1 MDPAE
6 VARQLADQ
14 LEVAQVP
21 YALGGALAYA
31 YWGVARGTHDVDINL
46 FIPPEQM
53 AEALVALSQGGLTI
67 NHAAAIVSAE
77 ARGDA
82 RGYVGDVPVDLFVD
96 SIPLHAEA
104 ARRTVSVPLFERPIR
119 ILSAED
125 LTVLKLLFFRGKDIV
140 DIERLLVL
148 QGPHLDRDYVR
159 RWLVDSVGEED
170 ERVQKWDALCATF
183 PSTS

>member
-14 LEVAQVP
+14 LEAACIP

-46 FIPPEQM
+46 FISPERM
-53 AEALVALSQGGLTI
+53 AEALEVLSRAGLTI
-67 NHAAAIVSAE
+67 DQTAAIASAE

-104 ARRTVSVPLFERPIR
+104 AQRTVTVSLFERPIH

-148 QGPHLDRDYVR
+148 QGPRLDRSYVR
-159 RWLVDSVGEED
+159 LWLVDSVGEED
-170 ERVQKWDALCATF
+170 ERVQKWDALSVAF
-183 PSTS
+183 PPTL